1 MKKINEIRDMSDTQA
16 YNSREIWKTYGYW
29 AFWVGVAFFFVY
41 PLCNWISSE
50 RSEVFHLYLSSEL
63 NIPLIPEFI
72 WVYLSMYVLFFL
84 PPLFL
89 NVSELEVLGKRIIT
103 GTIISGIIFLLF
115 PSQLG
120 FQRVV
125 PEGFYSDFFTQI
137 FTLDLPYNM
146 APSLH
151 IVYSG
156 LILFSIYNTVKVKL
170 IRLFLIIWLLL
181 IVLSTLFVHQHHLID
196 IISAMII
203 IGMINQKINKGET
216 NV

>member
-1 MKKINEIRDMSDTQA
+1 MKTTPEEQESVIAQA
-16 YNSREIWKTYGYW
+16 YDLRAVWKTYAYW

-41 PLCNWISSE
+41 PLCNWISLQ
-50 RSEVFHLYLSSEL
+50 RGDVYQLYLQMEL
-63 NIPLIPEFI
+63 GIPLIPEFL
-72 WVYLSMYVLFFL
+72 WAYLSMYVLFLL

-89 NVSELEVLGKRIIT
+89 SVTELVLLGKRIIT
-103 GTIISGIIFLLF
+103 GTMISGAIFLLF

-120 FQRVV
+120 FKRVV
-125 PEGFYSDFFTQI
+125 PEGFYGDFFNQI

-156 LILFSIYNTVKVKL
+156 LILLAVYGASKVKL
-170 IRLFLIIWLLL
+170 VRMFAIVWLTLIA
-181 IVLSTLFVHQHHLID
+181 LSTLFVHQHHVID
-196 IISAMII
+196 IVSAMLI
-203 IGMINQKINKGET
+203 IGIINGKIIRGET